1 MNIPSNSPTSLGA
14 NSQQQTDRVSA
25 PAQLSRIGLNIE
37 VISLEIPNSD
47 ILSQAFEKVRTLENY
62 LKPIVMEGI
71 ARKLGVSKKTLE
83 KSYEAWMMERI
94 ERISQLADVQ
104 ASQNGEE
111 G

>member
-1 MNIPSNSPTSLGA
+1 MINSNTSSSLGV
-14 NSQQQTDRVSA
+14 NSQHQTDRASA
-25 PAQLSRIGLNIE
+25 PTQLSRIGLNVE

-71 ARKLGVSKKTLE
+71 AKKLGVSKKTLE

-104 ASQNGEE
+104 ANQNGEE

>member
-1 MNIPSNSPTSLGA
+1 MSLSSNPPSALGV
-14 NSQQQTDRVSA
+14 NSQYQTDRVSA
-25 PAQLSRIGLNIE
+25 PVESNQ
-37 VISLEIPNSD
+37 ISLSVEVVTLDIPSGNV
-47 ILSQAFEKVRTLENY
+47 LSQAFEKVRTLENY

-71 ARKLGVSKKTLE
+71 AKKLGVSKKTLE

-94 ERISQLADVQ
+94 ERISQLADVP